1 MGAGILPI
9 SISNNKIHFLFGQ
22 ESIFDDTQGYSDFG
36 GGTDPGESIIQTA
49 IREGGE
55 ELHGFLG
62 NKKEIANQF
71 KKKKYYKCVF
81 DRYTIFIILIEHDEN
96 LINYYNNHYKF
107 LFNHIG
113 KKEMNRI
120 VHKYHV
126 FEKQHIKWF
135 SEKDITTKNNLFR
148 HWYRPLIK
156 SVLKKKKDIIHFFKK
171 NNKKFQTRKRK
182 PKTLSNKNNIKKIK
196 FTRKKFNLK

>member
-36 GGTDPGESIIQTA
+36 GGRDPGESMIQTA

-62 NKKEIANQF
+62 DKNQIANQF
-71 KKKKYYKCVF
+71 KQKKYYKCHF
-81 DRYTIFIILIEHDEN
+81 DNYTIYIVLIDHDEK
-96 LINYYNNHYKF
+96 LTTYYNNHYHF
-107 LFNHIG
+107 LFHHIG

-120 VHKYHV
+120 VNKYHV

-135 SEKDITTKNNLFR
+135 SEKEIITKNNLFR
-148 HWYRPLIK
+148 CWYRPLIK
-156 SVLKKKKDIIHFFKK
+156 TVLKKKKDIIRFFKK
-171 NNKKFQTRKRK
+171 KSRRFQTRKLN
-182 PKTLSNKNNIKKIK
+182 KTKQTKTKIK
-196 FTRKKFNLK
+196 STRKKRN